1 MGFGNPPPGSG
12 GGGGPRTPSGV
23 TVTNKTGPQT
33 YKYNVKPTIDRF
45 QKGLFNKLSKLAN
58 LGKISDLE
66 AEALS
71 KTGLP
76 SATGVISD
84 ARHLAAM
91 NELSKSLSPF
101 GGKIGE
107 FIGDA
112 GAFTAGLIN
121 EVPALG
127 RGLTKENLDAIKE
140 DIVANFGV
148 FSTPQTTTAEQ
159 IYASKGLKKGGRV
172 GFNVGGITDPAALS
186 IYNSMN
192 AYGFSDQEIADAITA
207 QGYDAGTLGQ
217 TTTPDTPTAPTPGE
231 GIIGIDLQQRDTG
244 GGFNPF
250 GPLQSTFTK
259 DLSGI
264 KGFEGLTPFEQM
276 NKYKAQTQDNMFGLA
291 KFFQPKIRGTLGNR
305 LQKQFQTGQK
315 LPSFAA
321 AIAGAQSPFN
331 INSKNYNPDFVDQL
345 NYLELGDDL
354 IGMSGVGLK
363 YGKGSVLFGKNVISG
378 FGTNNYQKALEKFI
392 AKARGD
398 RKIKAQTELD
408 NFLAAE
414 KARKEKEDREKQD
427 MIEAA
432 IRTKQSMGQSLSDIG
447 RDMFTGP
454 GGAFEARKD
463 TFSGGKVKDTGGV
476 PGGKYGSPR

>member
-1 MGFGNPPPGSG
+1 MGQTSTPTTPTTP
-12 GGGGPRTPSGV
+12 TPS
-23 TVTNKTGPQT
+23 
-33 YKYNVKPTIDRF
+33 
-45 QKGLFNKLSKLAN
+45 
-58 LGKISDLE
+58 
-66 AEALS
+66 
-71 KTGLP
+71 
-76 SATGVISD
+76 
-84 ARHLAAM
+84 
-91 NELSKSLSPF
+91 
-101 GGKIGE
+101 
-107 FIGDA
+107 
-112 GAFTAGLIN
+112 
-121 EVPALG
+121 
-127 RGLTKENLDAIKE
+127 
-140 DIVANFGV
+140 
-148 FSTPQTTTAEQ
+148 
-159 IYASKGLKKGGRV
+159 
-172 GFNVGGITDPAALS
+172 
-186 IYNSMN
+186 
-192 AYGFSDQEIADAITA
+192 
-207 QGYDAGTLGQ
+207 
-217 TTTPDTPTAPTPGE
+217 E
-231 GIIGIDLQQRDTG
+231 GIIGIDLQERG

-291 KFFQPKIRGTLGNR
+291 RFFQPKIRGTLGNR

-345 NYLELGDDL
+345 NYLEGMEGL
-354 IGMSGVGLK
+354 IGMSSVGLK
-363 YGKGSVLFGKNVISG
+363 YGPESVLFGKNVISG

-414 KARKEKEDREKQD
+414 KVRKEKEDRERQN
-427 MIEAA
+427 MLEAA
-432 IRTKQSMGQSLSDIG
+432 IRTRRDSGQSLSDIG
-447 RDMFTGP
+447 RDMFTGS